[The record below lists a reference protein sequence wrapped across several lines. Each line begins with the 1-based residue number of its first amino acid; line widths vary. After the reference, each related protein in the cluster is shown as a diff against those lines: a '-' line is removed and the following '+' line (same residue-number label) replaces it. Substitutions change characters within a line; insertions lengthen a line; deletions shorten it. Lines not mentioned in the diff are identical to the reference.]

1 MKQEDIDNLLEEKF
15 KQFKEGLKQVCD
27 QTLDE
32 IYSEYLPHVAS
43 DTECNVITQ
52 AEYALKDILQG
63 RFTVDGD
70 YLRVGK
76 LSIYLEGSH
85 AQVAQGIYNGAPDK
99 IENATIKELQYKIE
113 SLNQQLE
120 SAYRNR
126 Y

>member
-1 MKQEDIDNLLEEKF
+1 MKQEDIDKLLEEKF
-15 KQFKEGLKQVCD
+15 KSFKDGLKQLCD

-63 RFTVDGD
+63 RFSVDGD
-70 YLRVGK
+70 YLRIGK
-76 LSIYLEGSH
+76 LNIYLESSY
-85 AQVAQGIYNGAPDK
+85 AEVAQGIYNAAPDK
-99 IENATIKELQYKIE
+99 IENATIKELQYQIDGLK
-113 SLNQQLE
+113 QQLE
-120 SAYRNR
+120 AAYRNR